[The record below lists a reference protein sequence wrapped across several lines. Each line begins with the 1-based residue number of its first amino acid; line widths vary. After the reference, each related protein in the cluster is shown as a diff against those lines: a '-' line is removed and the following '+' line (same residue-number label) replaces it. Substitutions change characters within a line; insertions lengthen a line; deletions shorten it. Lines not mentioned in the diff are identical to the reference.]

1 MNGTRT
7 PIWHRVAALLCTV
20 LAAGAL
26 AGPPAERVAFETN
39 MGSIEIE
46 LHPDKAPITVANFLQ
61 YVDSGFY
68 DGLTFHRVVANFV
81 IQTGG
86 YDATMKYRKPTGTI
100 SNESHNG
107 LRNSKGTVAMAR
119 LQDPDSGSAQ
129 FFINLK
135 NNPNLNF
142 QPGAPGYTVFGRV
155 SAGMNIVEKIG
166 QVDTGVVD
174 GMPGVPIKPVI
185 IVSAHRVK

>member
-1 MNGTRT
+1 
-7 PIWHRVAALLCTV
+7 
-20 LAAGAL
+20 
-26 AGPPAERVAFETN
+26 
-39 MGSIEIE
+39 MGVIE
-46 LHPDKAPITVANFLQ
+46 LELNPDKAPLTVANFLQ

-86 YDATMKYRKPTGTI
+86 YDAKMKYRKPTGTI
-100 SNESHNG
+100 VNESHNG
-107 LRNSKGTVAMAR
+107 LHNVKGTVAMAR

-155 SAGMNIVEKIG
+155 SAGMRVVEKIG
-166 QVDTGVVD
+166 QVDTGIVD
-174 GMPGVPIKPVI
+174 GMPGVPIEPVI

>member
-7 PIWHRVAALLCTV
+7 PIWRRVAALLCTV